1 MSLTELMNQVWPVV
15 GEWLNLRSLRERNVT
30 ESRNWK
36 RSVLVSVEALVVKK
50 KGNAFS
56 RDRDWNWKR
65 IMVVM
70 RVVNRRMGESLG

>member
-36 RSVLVSVEALVVKK
+36 RSVLVSVEALVVEK